1 MNILYKGTCPICN
14 ENIFI
19 HSDVEATVY
28 YGYVYQGKIKRYF
41 HLRCLDSIKRGSTN
55 VKEEQI

>member
-1 MNILYKGTCPICN
+1 MKISYKGTCPICN
-14 ENIFI
+14 DHILIN
-19 HSDVEATVY
+19 SRVDATVY
-28 YGYVYQGKIKRYF
+28 YGYVYQGEIKRYF